1 MVQYSGFTTETA
13 QRLMMDAGAFYK
25 GLLSTEFGALPE
37 AKLLGATRGGGTF
50 NAVPELRDI
59 PVDGVKGRAQGLKVL
74 DSWDINMSVNL
85 LEVTVESLQTALG
98 ASTVDSTTNEDYDII
113 KGKNTIEEE
122 DYVDNITYV
131 GKLSGSDKPVI
142 IQMFNVYNSNG
153 LSFSR
158 VDKDESVITMELHA
172 HYTADELE
180 TPPFAIY
187 YPKAPA
193 VIPEG

>member
-13 QRLMMDAGAFYK
+13 QRLLLDAGAFYK
-25 GLLSTEFGALPE
+25 GLLPTEFGTLPQE
-37 AKLLGATRGGGTF
+37 KLLGATRGGGTF

-59 PVDGVKGRAQGLKVL
+59 AVDGVKGRAKGLKVL

-85 LEVTVESLQTALG
+85 LEVTVESLQLALG
-98 ASTVDSTTNEDYDII
+98 ATTVDTTTETDYDVVKANNEIV
-113 KGKNTIEEE
+113 EA

-153 LSFSR
+153 LTFSR
-158 VDKDESVITMELHA
+158 VDKDESVITMELQA
-172 HYTADELE
+172 HYDAEELE
-180 TPPFAIY
+180 TPPFALY
-187 YPKAPA
+187 YPKA
-193 VIPEG
+193 IPTP